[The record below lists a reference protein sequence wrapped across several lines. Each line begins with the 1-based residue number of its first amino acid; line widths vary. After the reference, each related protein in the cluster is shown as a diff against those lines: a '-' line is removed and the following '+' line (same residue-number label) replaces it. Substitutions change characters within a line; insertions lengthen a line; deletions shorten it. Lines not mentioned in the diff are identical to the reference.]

1 MEYLVESQR
10 DLVNSSV
17 CCQCIINQGGN
28 HKDICSCKQGH
39 TTSPCT
45 NNCPSN
51 CLVNLDL
58 LLHGMILRIFR
69 ISFKV
74 LLCLMLLFLINAFLP
89 FGRVSLSSFGIATSF
104 KKLTDIN
111 RTNRYKFIILIIF

>member
-28 HKDICSCKQGH
+28 HRDICSCKQGH

-51 CLVNLDL
+51 C
-58 LLHGMILRIFR
+58 
-69 ISFKV
+69 
-74 LLCLMLLFLINAFLP
+74 
-89 FGRVSLSSFGIATSF
+89 FGKFGSITPWNDF
-104 KKLTDIN
+104 EN
-111 RTNRYKFIILIIF
+111 F